1 MNGVLAGLVI
11 LVLGDSH
18 MAGREYLIGPLHD
31 ALEAAGASVHTYG
44 MCGASADAWIYKTSV
59 ACGRAERH
67 DNGPPIADYTGK
79 SVPTW
84 SINDLLKKHHP
95 NIVIAE
101 MGDAMAGYEASE
113 MVKPWV
119 YNQVHMLTGIIAA
132 AGATCAW
139 VGPVWGRDKEKPA
152 ARVHQVSDFLA
163 QTVPPCAYI
172 DSTKF
177 WQPGQWPTTD
187 GQHLTLPGYRAWA
200 TAISAAVVQLKGQN
214 VLH

>member
-1 MNGVLAGLVI
+1 MNGALAGLVI

-44 MCGASADAWIYKTSV
+44 MCGAIADVWIYQTTV
-59 ACGRAERH
+59 ACGTAERH
-67 DNGPPIADYTGK
+67 DNSPPIANYSGK
-79 SVPTW
+79 PVPTW

-101 MGDAMAGYEASE
+101 MGDAMAGYEAKE

-119 YNQVHMLTGIIAA
+119 YNQVHQLAGVIAA
-132 AGATCAW
+132 SGATCAW
-139 VGPVWGRDKEKPA
+139 VGPPWGDEKTKSA
-152 ARVHQVSDFLA
+152 ARVREVSDFLA
-163 QTVPPCAYI
+163 QNVAPCVYI

-177 WQPGQWPTTD
+177 SQPGQWPTTD
-187 GQHLTLPGYRAWA
+187 GQHLTLSGYKIWGTDIAN
-200 TAISAAVVQLKGQN
+200 AIVQLKAQN
-214 VLH
+214 RLH